1 MTVIKSICIYCG
13 SRPGKNGKF
22 SELAHNTGQIL
33 AENNIRM
40 IYGGGSVGL
49 MGIAARS
56 VIDQGGEVVGI
67 IPKHLADEEVSQP
80 GLTDLF
86 VVDNMHQRKRM
97 MFDHSDAFVI
107 LPGSIG
113 TLDETLE
120 IITWRQL
127 RLHDK
132 PIVIINKDN
141 YWEPFFQ
148 MMKNIVAEEFISSDV
163 HDLYQVI
170 EEPEELLPL
179 LAKLPEPKID
189 PKNRL
194 F

>member
-1 MTVIKSICIYCG
+1 MTAIKSVCIYCG

-22 SELAHNTGQIL
+22 SELAREVGQNL

-56 VIDQGGEVVGI
+56 VIEKGGEVIGI

-148 MMKNIVAEEFISSDV
+148 MMNNIVAEEFISDDV

-170 EEPEELLPL
+170 NEPEELLPL
-179 LAKLPEPKID
+179 LAELPDPKID